1 MADRRKYQMR
11 VVAYKIADAG
21 ESTLLDGSVAID
33 VVLRGSEA
41 DINKCA
47 PILRAFLD
55 SGPFYGDWA
64 GIGNG
69 AFVEAPTIT
78 LG

>member
-1 MADRRKYQMR
+1 MR

-21 ESTLLDGSVAID
+21 ESTLLDAGVCID
-33 VVLRGSEA
+33 VVIRGSEA
-41 DINKCA
+41 DIDKTA

-69 AFVEAPTIT
+69 AFVEGPIT